1 MQTFTED
8 GDRGEPIS
16 VPLKP
21 PAGPTTPS
29 VPPPASGLLG
39 GGDAAVAAEEEEA
52 VPLLEHVHGYNG
64 STARDNGRYVVS
76 RMPGSGDEDDYEEGV
91 DRLTYQ
97 GR

>member
-1 MQTFTED
+1 
-8 GDRGEPIS
+8 

-29 VPPPASGLLG
+29 VPPPASGFLSG
-39 GGDAAVAAEEEEA
+39 ADAAPAEEEEVA
-52 VPLLEHVHGYNG
+52 TPILQHVHGYNG

-76 RMPGSGDEDDYEEGV
+76 RMPGMAGEDDYDEGV